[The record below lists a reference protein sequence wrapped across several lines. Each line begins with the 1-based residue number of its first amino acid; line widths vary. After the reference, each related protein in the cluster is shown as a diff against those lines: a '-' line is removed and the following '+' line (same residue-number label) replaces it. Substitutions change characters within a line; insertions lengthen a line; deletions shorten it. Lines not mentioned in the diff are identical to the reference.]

1 MEFLQKVVF
10 NNTIESYLIVVAT
23 IAAVMLLK
31 TIISRLL
38 IKFLPG
44 QLNPLAKIDDK
55 ELKSLITR
63 PLGWVVVTIISVITI
78 DKLNFPN
85 ELMFSI
91 YGTKSPLI
99 FERLGSI
106 IIVISIIR
114 FILGI
119 VDFIGEL
126 LAASAHTHS
135 KNEEGVIIFLKD
147 FFKVM
152 IAVLGILWLIKVGFN
167 QKIGPILTGLSIVG
181 AALALAAKESL
192 ENLIASF
199 IIFFDKPFFVGD
211 QLKVNTIVGN
221 VERIGLRSTRI
232 RTRDKTLVTMPNKQ
246 MVDSVVDNLSMRTK
260 RKGEFTLDFDNST
273 SNENLNELLNYF
285 NSYLAKKNGVIKHSA
300 FITDYNKA
308 GVTVCINFVTNNM
321 ELDDFN
327 GFRQTI
333 ILDFRK
339 KVDELKVQFN
349 KSVQQN
355 IMIDGNPQPPKSNP
369 II

>member
-1 MEFLQKVVF
+1 MDFLQKILF
-10 NNTIESYLIVVAT
+10 NNTIESYLIVLVT
-23 IAAVMLLK
+23 IALVMLLK
-31 TIISRLL
+31 TIISRILL
-38 IKFLPG
+38 KFLPG
-44 QLNPLAKIDDK
+44 YLNPLAKIDNT
-55 ELKSLITR
+55 ELKNLIVR
-63 PLGWVVVTIISVITI
+63 PLGWVVVTIVSVITI
-78 DKLNFPN
+78 DKLNFPDA
-85 ELMFSI
+85 LVFKI
-91 YGTKSPLI
+91 YGTSSQLI
-99 FERLGSI
+99 IDRIGSI

-126 LAASAHTHS
+126 LAASAHTNK

-147 FFKVM
+147 FLKVM

-167 QKIGPILTGLSIVG
+167 QKIGPILTGISIVG

-246 MVDSVVDNLSMRTK
+246 MVDSVVDNWSMRTK
-260 RKGEFTLDFDNST
+260 RKGEFTLEFANNT
-273 SNENLNELLNYF
+273 SNEILNELLNFF

-300 FITDYNKA
+300 FVTDYNKA
-308 GVTVCINFVTNNM
+308 GVTVSINFVTHNM
-321 ELDDFN
+321 ELEDFN

-333 ILDFRK
+333 ILDIRK

-349 KSVQQN
+349 RSVQQN
-355 IMIDGNPQPPKSNP
+355 IVIDGNPQPPKTNP